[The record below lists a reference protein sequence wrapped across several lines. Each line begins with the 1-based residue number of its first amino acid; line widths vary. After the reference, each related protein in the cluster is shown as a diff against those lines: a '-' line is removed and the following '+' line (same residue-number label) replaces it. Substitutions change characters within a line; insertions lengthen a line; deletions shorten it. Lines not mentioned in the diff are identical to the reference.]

1 MALTSD
7 RRLPR
12 GFRHFADL
20 GDVIAAR
27 ATGTVRRIGTDMNV
41 EVNGADEQ
49 IIDDSVFVGHAGFLV
64 LITSV

>member
-1 MALTSD
+1 
-7 RRLPR
+7 
-12 GFRHFADL
+12 
-20 GDVIAAR
+20 
-27 ATGTVRRIGTDMNV
+27 MNV